1 MAKMPVYLLDTHVW
15 FWLVRGREGRLA
27 ARTADKLEKAALGAP
42 LGVSVISVWEIAL
55 LASKGRIGLGMP
67 VHEWVE
73 SALNRPGFTLM
84 GLDPGIAIESC
95 NLPGGFHADPADRFL
110 VATARLKNAVIVTR
124 DKRMLKYG
132 KQGHVKLMAA

>member
-1 MAKMPVYLLDTHVW
+1 MAETPRHLLDTHIW

-27 ARTADKLEKAALGAP
+27 AGTAARLERIALGAP

-67 VHEWVE
+67 VHEWVV
-73 SALNRPGFTLM
+73 SALNRPGLM
-84 GLDPGIAIESC
+84 LVELEQEIAIESC

-110 VATARLKNAVIVTR
+110 VATARLKNAVIMTR
-124 DKRMLKYG
+124 DKRILKYG
-132 KQGHVKLMAA
+132 KQGHVKVMAA

>member
-1 MAKMPVYLLDTHVW
+1 MAETPRHLLDTHIW

-27 ARTADKLEKAALGAP
+27 AGTAARLERIALGAP

-67 VHEWVE
+67 VHEWVV
-73 SALNRPGFTLM
+73 SALNRPGLM
-84 GLDPGIAIESC
+84 LVELEQEIAIESC

-124 DKRMLKYG
+124 DKRILKYG
-132 KQGHVKLMAA
+132 KQGHVKVMAA

>member
-1 MAKMPVYLLDTHVW
+1 MAEISGYLLDTHIW
-15 FWLVRGREGRLA
+15 FWLVRGQEGRLA
-27 ARTADKLEKAALGAP
+27 ARTADKLEKAALAAP

-73 SALNRPGFTLM
+73 SALNRPGFVPI
-84 GLDPGIAIESC
+84 GLEPAIAIESC
-95 NLPGGFHADPADRFL
+95 NLPAGFHADPADRFL

-124 DKRMLKYG
+124 DKRILKYG
-132 KQGHVKLMAA
+132 KQGHVKVMAA

>member
-1 MAKMPVYLLDTHVW
+1 MAETPRHLLDTHVW
-15 FWLVRGREGRLA
+15 FWMVRGQEGRLA
-27 ARTADKLEKAALGAP
+27 ASTAAKLEQTAFAAP

-73 SALNRPGFTLM
+73 SALNRPGFMLM

-124 DKRMLKYG
+124 DKRILKYG
-132 KQGHVKLMAA
+132 KQGHVKVMAA

>member
-1 MAKMPVYLLDTHVW
+1 MAETLRYLLDTHVW

-27 ARTADKLEKAALGAP
+27 ARSADKLEKAALGAP

-73 SALNRPGFTLM
+73 SALNRPGFMLM

-124 DKRMLKYG
+124 DKRILKYG
-132 KQGHVKLMAA
+132 RQGNVKAMAA

>member
-1 MAKMPVYLLDTHVW
+1 MAETPRHLLDTHVW

-27 ARTADKLEKAALGAP
+27 ASTAAKLEQTAFTAP

-73 SALNRPGFTLM
+73 SALNRPGFMLM

-110 VATARLKNAVIVTR
+110 VATARLMNAVIVTR
-124 DKRMLKYG
+124 DKRILKYG
-132 KQGHVKLMAA
+132 KQGHVKAMAA

>member
-1 MAKMPVYLLDTHVW
+1 VAETPRHLLDTHVW

-27 ARTADKLEKAALGAP
+27 ASVAAKLEQTAFAAP

-73 SALNRPGFTLM
+73 SALNRPGFMLM
-84 GLDPGIAIESC
+84 GLDPGVAIESC

-110 VATARLKNAVIVTR
+110 VATARLMNVVIVTR
-124 DKRMLKYG
+124 DKRILKYG
-132 KQGHVKLMAA
+132 KQGHVKVMAA

>member
-1 MAKMPVYLLDTHVW
+1 MAETPRHLLDTHVW
-15 FWLVRGREGRLA
+15 FWLVRGREGRLTASTA
-27 ARTADKLEKAALGAP
+27 ANLEQVALGAP

-73 SALNRPGFTLM
+73 RTLNRPGFRLV
-84 GLDPGIAIESC
+84 GLEPEIAIESC
-95 NLPGGFHADPADRFL
+95 NLPGEFHADPADRFL

-124 DKRMLKYG
+124 DKRILKYG
-132 KQGHVKLMAA
+132 KQGHVKVMTA

>member
-1 MAKMPVYLLDTHVW
+1 MAETPRHLLDTHIW

-27 ARTADKLEKAALGAP
+27 AGTAARLERIALGAP

-67 VHEWVE
+67 VHEWVV
-73 SALNRPGFTLM
+73 SALNRPGLM
-84 GLDPGIAIESC
+84 LVELEQEIAIESC

-124 DKRMLKYG
+124 DKRILEYG
-132 KQGHVKLMAA
+132 KRGHVKVMAA

>member
-1 MAKMPVYLLDTHVW
+1 MAETPRHLLDTHVW

-27 ARTADKLEKAALGAP
+27 ARTAARLEQTARGAP
-42 LGVSVISVWEIAL
+42 LGVSVISIWEIAL

-73 SALNRPGFTLM
+73 TALNRPGFVLV
-84 GLDPGIAIESC
+84 GLEPEIAIESC
-95 NLPGGFHADPADRFL
+95 VLPGDFHADPADRFL

-124 DKRMLKYG
+124 DKRILKYG
-132 KQGHVKLMAA
+132 KQGHVKVMTA

>member
-1 MAKMPVYLLDTHVW
+1 MAETPRHLLDTHVW

-27 ARTADKLEKAALGAP
+27 ARTAAKLEQTALGAP
-42 LGVSVISVWEIAL
+42 LGVSVISIWEIAL

-67 VHEWVE
+67 VHEWVG
-73 SALNRPGFTLM
+73 SALNRPGFTLV
-84 GLDPGIAIESC
+84 GLEPEIAIESC

-124 DKRMLKYG
+124 DKRILKYG
-132 KQGHVKLMAA
+132 KQGYVKVMAA

>member
-1 MAKMPVYLLDTHVW
+1 VAETPRHLLDTHIW

-27 ARTADKLEKAALGAP
+27 AGTAARLERIALGAP

-67 VHEWVE
+67 VHEWVV
-73 SALNRPGFTLM
+73 SALNRPGLM
-84 GLDPGIAIESC
+84 LVELEQEIAIESC

-124 DKRMLKYG
+124 DKRILKYG
-132 KQGHVKLMAA
+132 KQGHVKVMAA